1 MNFKRTRHKQKYL
14 NTPQYIRPFC
24 PNWPIIWD
32 IFEEKLSSHVHDHD
46 GDKPKDSEH
55 KHDNS
60 NHDETSEFLDNSD
73 TIEFEDDVITTT
85 ISPEKETTTDL
96 GKTVETRLIARRHFI
111 VKY

>member
-1 MNFKRTRHKQKYL
+1 MS
-14 NTPQYIRPFC
+14 I
-24 PNWPIIWD
+24 
-32 IFEEKLSSHVHDHD
+32 VHDHD

-73 TIEFEDDVITTT
+73 TIEFEDDITTT

-111 VKY
+111 VKYWVTCWLLVQESFSYSVERTNLVVYNIGFLQY